1 MIYLDHAATTYIHK
15 EVADLMHTILL
26 NSYGNPSSTHQTGQS
41 AKAILEQSRK
51 SIAQKLGVLASEI
64 IFTSSGTESNNWI
77 LTNAVE
83 NLNVK
88 RFITTKIE
96 HHAVLHTLEHLQQK
110 YGVEIIY
117 LTLDSHGNIN
127 LSELN
132 EELNAEQKTMVTLMH
147 VNNEIGTIL
156 PLEEVSRICLQNQ
169 ALFHSDMVQSI
180 GKNRINLSEIG
191 IDFMAASAH
200 KFHGPKGVGILFASK
215 KHALNPWL
223 LGGAQEKGLRAGTE
237 AVHQIAGMAKA
248 LEMELENLEEKHQ
261 KINALRNYA
270 IQKLNLYFN
279 NPKIFGTYE
288 NSHIINVIL
297 PFEAQKASMLTFTL
311 NLKGIAVS
319 RGSACQSGSV
329 KPSHVLDTILS
340 DTEKQLPNLR
350 ISWATNNTFEEIDE
364 LVEVLRGNS

>member
-1 MIYLDHAATTYIHK
+1 MIYLDHAATTYVHK
-15 EVADLMHTILL
+15 EAADLMHSIIL
-26 NSYGNPSSTHQTGQS
+26 NTFGNPSSTHQTGQS

-51 SIAQKLGVLASEI
+51 TIAQKLGVLASEI

-77 LTNAVE
+77 LTNAVK

-110 YGVEIIY
+110 YGVEIEY
-117 LTLDSHGNIN
+117 LTLNNHGNIN

-132 EELNAEQKTMVTLMH
+132 EKLNSELKTMVTLMH

-156 PLEEVSRICLQNQ
+156 PLDEVSKICNQNQ
-169 ALFHSDMVQSI
+169 AFFHSDMVQSI
-180 GKNRINLSEIG
+180 GKYQLNLHEMG
-191 IDFMAASAH
+191 LDFMAASAH

-215 KHALNPWL
+215 KHTLNPWL

-248 LEMELENLEEKHQ
+248 LEIELENLEDNQH
-261 KINALRNYA
+261 KINELRNY
-270 IQKLNLYFN
+270 ICQKLKLHFD
-279 NPKIFGTYE
+279 NPKIFGNYE
-288 NSHIINVIL
+288 NSHIINVVL
-297 PFEAQKASMLTFTL
+297 PFDIQKASMLTFTL

-329 KPSHVLDTILS
+329 KPSHVLDAILS
-340 DTEKQLPNLR
+340 ETEKKLPNLR
-350 ISWATNNTFEEIDE
+350 ISLATNNTFAEID
-364 LVEVLRGNS
+364 VLIDVLKNI

>member
-1 MIYLDHAATTYIHK
+1 MIYLDHAATTFVHK
-15 EVADLMHTILL
+15 EAADLMHSILL
-26 NSYGNPSSTHQTGQS
+26 NTFGNPSSTHQTGQS

-51 SIAQKLGVLASEI
+51 TIAQKLGVLASEI

-110 YGVEIIY
+110 HGIEIEY
-117 LTLDSHGNIN
+117 LTLNNLGNIN

-132 EELNAEQKTMVTLMH
+132 EKLNCEEKTMVTLMH
-147 VNNEIGTIL
+147 INNEIGTIL
-156 PLEEVSRICLQNQ
+156 PLEEVNKICKQNQ
-169 ALFHSDMVQSI
+169 ALFHSDMVQSL
-180 GKNRINLSEIG
+180 GKNMLNLHEIG
-191 IDFMAASAH
+191 LDFIAASAH

-215 KHALNPWL
+215 KHVLNPWL

-248 LEMELENLEEKHQ
+248 LEIELENLKENQ
-261 KINALRNYA
+261 YKINELRNYVC
-270 IQKLNLYFN
+270 QKLKFHFD
-279 NPKIFGTYE
+279 NPKIFGDYE

-297 PFEAQKASMLTFTL
+297 PLDVQKATMLTFTL

-329 KPSHVLDTILS
+329 KPSHVLDAVLS
-340 DTEKQLPNLR
+340 ETEKQLPNLR
-350 ISWATNNTFEEIDE
+350 ISLATNNTFAEIDI
-364 LVEVLRGNS
+364 LIDVLKNI

>member
-1 MIYLDHAATTYIHK
+1 MIYLDHAATTYIHQ
-15 EVADLMHTILL
+15 EVVELMHSILL
-26 NSYGNPSSTHQTGQS
+26 NTYGNPSSTHQTGQS

-51 SIAQKLGVLASEI
+51 SIAQQLGVLASEI

-88 RFITTKIE
+88 RFISTKIE

-110 YGVEIIY
+110 DGVEIEY
-117 LTLDSHGNIN
+117 LTLNNQGNIN

-132 EELNAEQKTMVTLMH
+132 EKLDSEHKTMVTLMH

-156 PLEEVSRICLQNQ
+156 PLEEVSKICKQNQ

-180 GKNRINLSEIG
+180 GKYQLNLQEIG

-215 KHALNPWL
+215 KHSLNSWL

-248 LEMELENLEEKHQ
+248 LEIELANLKENHQ
-261 KINALRNYA
+261 KINELRNYLC
-270 IQKLNLYFN
+270 QKLNLHFN
-279 NPKIFGTYE
+279 NPRIFGNQE

-297 PFEAQKASMLTFTL
+297 PFDIQKASMLTFTL
-311 NLKGIAVS
+311 NLKSIAVS

-329 KPSHVLDTILS
+329 KPSHVLDAILS
-340 DTEKQLPNLR
+340 INEKQLPNLR
-350 ISWATNNTFEEIDE
+350 ISLATKNTLDEID
-364 LVEVLRGNS
+364 VLIDVLMANS